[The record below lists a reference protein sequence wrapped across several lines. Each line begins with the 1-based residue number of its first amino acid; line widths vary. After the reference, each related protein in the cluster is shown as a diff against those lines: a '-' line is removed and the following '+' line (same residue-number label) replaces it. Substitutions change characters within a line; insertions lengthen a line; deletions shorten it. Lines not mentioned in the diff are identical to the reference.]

1 MKVYTVT
8 PNAETDGW
16 FLKLED
22 TAPVEL
28 YDTRAEA
35 VEKGEK
41 MAKENRPAKLVIY
54 DRQDNKEDERS
65 Y

>member
-22 TAPVEL
+22 TAPIEL
-28 YDTRAEA
+28 YDTRTEA
-35 VEKGEK
+35 VEKGEE

>member
-1 MKVYTVT
+1 MKVYTVS

-28 YDTRAEA
+28 YDTRTEA
-35 VEKGEK
+35 VEKGEE
-41 MAKENRPAKLVIY
+41 MAKENRPAKLI
-54 DRQDNKEDERS
+54 R
-65 Y
+65 